1 MISEVLANSRLK
13 SGFVAV
19 AAVLC
24 VWGTVEFLAFELNYQ
39 QKYRDQFEVSKQL
52 VRFEGVRAML
62 PEDTVMGYLTDL
74 EHGTL
79 KADAMFGEAQY
90 ALAPRILQRGAG
102 YDWVLGNFAGPI
114 PFTPTG
120 DQRGLRVERDF
131 GAGVVLLRRGAP

>member
-1 MISEVLANSRLK
+1 
-13 SGFVAV
+13 
-19 AAVLC
+19 
-24 VWGTVEFLAFELNYQ
+24 
-39 QKYRDQFEVSKQL
+39 
-52 VRFEGVRAML
+52 ML

>member
-13 SGFVAV
+13 SGSVAV

-24 VWGTVEFLAFELNYQ
+24 VWGTVEFLAVELNYQ

-62 PEDTVMGYLTDL
+62 PEDAVMGYLTDL

-90 ALAPRILQRGAG
+90 ALAPRILRWGTG
-102 YDWVLGNFAGPI
+102 YGWVLGNFSTSI

-131 GAGVVLLRRGAP
+131 GAGVVLLRRGVP

>member
-13 SGFVAV
+13 SGSVAV

-24 VWGTVEFLAFELNYQ
+24 LWGTVEFLAFELNYQ

-62 PEDTVMGYLTDL
+62 PEDAVMGYLTDL
-74 EHGTL
+74 EHGTP
-79 KADAMFGEAQY
+79 KFYAMFGEAQY
-90 ALAPRILQRGAG
+90 TLAPRILQWGSR

-114 PFTPTG
+114 PFPPTG
-120 DQRGLRVERDF
+120 DRRGLRVERDF
-131 GAGVVLLRRGAP
+131 GAGVVLLRRGVP